1 MVDLLPKHTL
11 MVGLIMH
18 RSFPQVYKIVILNIG
33 FILEVNQNKEAV
45 VHKENMDMILIHA
58 SGNMVE
64 MEIMLQFL
72 KEKYG
77 L

>member
-1 MVDLLPKHTL
+1 M
-11 MVGLIMH
+11 
-18 RSFPQVYKIVILNIG
+18 ILNIG

-58 SGNMVE
+58 SGNMVD
-64 MEIMLQFL
+64 MEIILQFL

-77 L
+77 LLAIQQVYYGKAQDRAMVPKYN